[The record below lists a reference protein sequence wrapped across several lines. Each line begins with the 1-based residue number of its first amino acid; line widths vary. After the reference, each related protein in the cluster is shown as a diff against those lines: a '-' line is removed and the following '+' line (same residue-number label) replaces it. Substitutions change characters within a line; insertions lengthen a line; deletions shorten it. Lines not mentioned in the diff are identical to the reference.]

1 VNAVLLREPEAL
13 PPCDIHRFVTSS
25 GLVVP
30 YTYPT
35 MAIDDPLVIECREG
49 KSTGTLIFQLTGP
62 VTLCNLFDLQDQL
75 RSGDQPKAAI
85 LDLKGVPYM
94 DSAGMGAIINYYV
107 HCQNKGVKLIVAG
120 VSSRVM
126 ELFRMTRVDTVMTLA
141 SGIEEAEAAF

>member
-1 VNAVLLREPEAL
+1 
-13 PPCDIHRFVTSS
+13 
-25 GLVVP
+25 
-30 YTYPT
+30 
-35 MAIDDPLVIECREG
+35 MAIDDPLVIERREG

-62 VTLCNLFDLQDQL
+62 VTLCNLFVLQDQL

-85 LDLKGVPYM
+85 LDLRAVPYM

-107 HCQNKGVKLIVAG
+107 HCQNKGVNLIVAG

-141 SGIEEAEAAF
+141 SGIEEAEATF